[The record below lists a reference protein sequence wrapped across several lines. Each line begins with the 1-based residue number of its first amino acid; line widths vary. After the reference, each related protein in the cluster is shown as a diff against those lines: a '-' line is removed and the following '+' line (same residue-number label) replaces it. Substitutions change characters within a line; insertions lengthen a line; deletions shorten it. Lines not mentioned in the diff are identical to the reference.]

1 MGCVGSRSGEPGRAV
16 YFSQVEPH
24 DPGSF
29 KRAVDLRASLLLHLI
44 FTPRIVIGDAQAL
57 NNPVFRSLLS
67 SSSGE
72 PAPDSDVA
80 SLLTGGEL
88 VIAKRAGQTLEQIQ
102 TDHETRR
109 VHGVPPR
116 EYARFLD
123 EVATPHLWEW
133 DETEVAE
140 QFKANSVRRLDEVLA
155 DGASADPDG
164 LHAAIDWVAAQEQ
177 LKYNDLRQHL
187 ATYDQQTAAL
197 VNDLIGIEYSLS
209 LPNALQ
215 TPMADSSTSRCSP
228 FTYLSL
234 DDELEQSEV
243 REFPCW
249 ILRPEALAKLPVA
262 AVREA
267 AQLRASRQVKAQL
280 GRIEVGLEPDVPKF
294 QASLVELVER
304 LEASALDFAKGRD
317 ADALAEL
324 RDRPAKLRL
333 WKSARNTAATTLTC
347 LGIDVFTGGIPSSL
361 SLIAQLVTFG
371 ASVKQE
377 ITDDRAGERAED
389 TTRRELKINSDR
401 SSEGIVKRI
410 VLPVAGQ

>member
-1 MGCVGSRSGEPGRAV
+1 MGDEPGRSV

-24 DPGSF
+24 DPGAF
-29 KRAVDLRASLLLHLI
+29 TRGVDLRASLLLHLL

-57 NNPVFRSLLS
+57 NNPVFRALLWDTT
-67 SSSGE
+67 GE
-72 PAPDSDVA
+72 PGPRSDLA
-80 SLLTGGEL
+80 SLLAEGEL
-88 VIAKRAGQTLEQIQ
+88 VIAKREGRTLEQIQ
-102 TDHETRR
+102 TDHEARR

-116 EYARFLD
+116 EFARFLD

-133 DETEVAE
+133 DETEVAD
-140 QFKANSVRRLDEVLA
+140 QFKVNSVRRLDEVLA
-155 DGASADPDG
+155 DDESGYPEDLRSAR
-164 LHAAIDWVAAQEQ
+164 DWVASREQ

-187 ATYDQQTAAL
+187 TTYDERTAAL
-197 VNDLIGIEYSLS
+197 VDQLVGIEYTRS
-209 LPNALQ
+209 LPNAMQ

-234 DDELEQSEV
+234 NDQLEQSQV
-243 REFPCW
+243 RELPCW

-262 AVREA
+262 ALREA
-267 AQLRASRQVKAQL
+267 AQLQASKEVMTQL
-280 GRIEVGLEPDVPKF
+280 GRIEVGLEPDITRFEAGV
-294 QASLVELVER
+294 VELVER
-304 LEASALDFAKGRD
+304 LEASALDFANGRD

-333 WKSARNTAATTLTC
+333 WKSARNTAATTFSC

-377 ITDDRAGERAED
+377 VTDDRSRARAED
-389 TTRRELKINSDR
+389 NRRRELKINADR
-401 SSEGIVKRI
+401 SSDGIVKRI
-410 VLPVAGQ
+410 VLPVSGQ